1 MGVLLYLRHH
11 RAARF
16 RPSQVL
22 PYNTM
27 QLQVKR
33 CAAWLSAAGL
43 LLTATSCQDEVEKLN
58 DTVQFKVELRVKGEK
73 LQGLGAGMEYTTTR
87 DTNTAT
93 PKTEP
98 TVRYTYATAVDT
110 TYQLGDYSLYDNLAA
125 TISMNQVTCATTP
138 KPSIGS
144 YLRLD
149 ILVNG
154 KVYETKMLGGAALP
168 PSVCSPYWLI
178 LMGPAASGDDWDD

>member
-1 MGVLLYLRHH
+1 MLAHI
-11 RAARF
+11 
-16 RPSQVL
+16 Q
-22 PYNTM
+22 
-27 QLQVKR
+27 QW
-33 CAAWLSAAGL
+33 AAWLGAAGL
-43 LLTATSCQDEVEKLN
+43 LLAATGCQDEVEKLN
-58 DTVQFKVELRVKGEK
+58 DTVQFKVALRVKGEK
-73 LQGLGAGMEYTTTR
+73 LQGLGAGMEYTTIR
-87 DTNTAT
+87 DTNTAS

-98 TVRYTYATAVDT
+98 TVRYTYSAAVDT
-110 TYQLGDYSLYDNLAA
+110 TYQLGDYALYDNLAA
-125 TISMNQVTCATTP
+125 TISMNQVTCATMP

-154 KVYETKMLGGAALP
+154 KLYETKMLGGAALP

>member
-1 MGVLLYLRHH
+1 MYCTIRML
-11 RAARF
+11 
-16 RPSQVL
+16 
-22 PYNTM
+22 
-27 QLQVKR
+27 LQVKR
-33 CAAWLSAAGL
+33 YAAWLGAAGL
-43 LLTATSCQDEVEKLN
+43 LLTATSCQDEVEKIN
-58 DTVQFKVELRVKGEK
+58 DTVQFKVALRVKGEK

-87 DTNTAT
+87 DTNTSS

-98 TVRYTYATAVDT
+98 TVRYTYPVAVDT

-125 TISMNQVTCATTP
+125 TISMNKVTCTTTP
-138 KPSIGS
+138 KPGSGS

-154 KVYETKMLGGAALP
+154 KVYETQTLGGTAP
-168 PSVCSPYWLI
+168 QPSVCAPFWLI

>member
-1 MGVLLYLRHH
+1 MLTRVKQG
-11 RAARF
+11 F
-16 RPSQVL
+16 R
-22 PYNTM
+22 
-27 QLQVKR
+27 
-33 CAAWLSAAGL
+33 WLGAVGL
-43 LLTATSCQDEVEKLN
+43 LLAATGCQDEVEKLN
-58 DTVQFKVELRVKGEK
+58 DTVQFKVALRVKGEK

-87 DTNTAT
+87 DTNTAS

-98 TVRYTYATAVDT
+98 TVRYAYPVAVDT

-125 TISMNQVTCATTP
+125 TISLNQVTCATTP
-138 KPSIGS
+138 KPGIGS

-168 PSVCSPYWLI
+168 PSICSPYWLI